1 VLRLLVVSDVSPLR
15 VAGGGERVL
24 WEQAARLARR
34 GHRVT
39 VVSRAAEDAA
49 PTTPHDGVRVSEF
62 PVDRRSLARFILSSI
77 RGARA
82 AAGRELRAAGA
93 DVLHLHQ
100 PLSGF
105 GVLRS
110 PAGRRLPSLYT
121 FHSPAP
127 LEYRLRRG
135 MTRLHRGGVAG
146 RVGMAVLWALE
157 CLCVRRATR
166 VHVLSAFSADLLRRL
181 YGVPAARIVRIPGG
195 VDTDRFRPADRAEAR
210 RALGLPAGRPLVL
223 TLRNLEARMGLDAL
237 LRALAEVRRA
247 VPDVLLLVG
256 GTGSLRGELEA
267 LAASLDLGA
276 HVRFLGWVAD
286 AELPRWYQAADVF
299 VLPTRALEGFG
310 LVTVEALASGT
321 PVLGTPVGATP
332 EILGALA
339 PSPLFEDASPA
350 AMARGL
356 RAFLEGTAR
365 DPEGART
372 LGAACRRLAET
383 SYSWERAV
391 DGLEATLLELAR

>member
-1 VLRLLVVSDVSPLR
+1 
-15 VAGGGERVL
+15 
-24 WEQAARLARR
+24 
-34 GHRVT
+34 
-39 VVSRAAEDAA
+39 
-49 PTTPHDGVRVSEF
+49 
-62 PVDRRSLARFILSSI
+62 
-77 RGARA
+77 
-82 AAGRELRAAGA
+82 
-93 DVLHLHQ
+93 
-100 PLSGF
+100 
-105 GVLRS
+105 
-110 PAGRRLPSLYT
+110 
-121 FHSPAP
+121 
-127 LEYRLRRG
+127 
-135 MTRLHRGGVAG
+135 
-146 RVGMAVLWALE
+146 
-157 CLCVRRATR
+157 VRRATR

-181 YGVPAARIVRIPGG
+181 YRVPAARIVRIPGG

-256 GTGSLRGELEA
+256 GTGSLRAELEA

-350 AMARGL
+350 AIARGL
-356 RAFLEGTAR
+356 RAFLERAAR
-365 DPEGART
+365 DPGGART

>member
-1 VLRLLVVSDVSPLR
+1 MVSDVSPLR

-34 GHRVT
+34 GHRVS
-39 VVSRAAEDAA
+39 VVSRAADGAA
-49 PTTPHDGVRVSEF
+49 AATSRDGVRVVEF
-62 PVDRRSLARFILSSI
+62 PADRRSLGRFMLSSI
-77 RGARA
+77 RGART
-82 AAGRELRAAGA
+82 AAGRELAAAGA

-100 PLSGF
+100 PLSGV

-110 PAGRRLPSLYT
+110 PAGRGLPSLYT

-135 MTRLHRGGVAG
+135 TSRLHRGGAAG
-146 RVGMAVLWALE
+146 RLGMAVLWALE

-195 VDTDRFRPADRAEAR
+195 VDTERFRPAADRAEAR
-210 RALGLPAGRPLVL
+210 RALGLPDGRPLVL
-223 TLRNLEARMGLDAL
+223 TLRNLESRMGLDAL
-237 LRALAEVRRA
+237 LAALAEVRRA
-247 VPDVLLLVG
+247 VPDVLLLLG
-256 GTGSLRGELEA
+256 GTGSLRGELER
-267 LAASLDLGA
+267 LVASLDLGA
-276 HVRFLGWVAD
+276 HVRFLGFVAD

-332 EILGALA
+332 EILGALT

-350 AMARGL
+350 AIARGL
-356 RAFLEGTAR
+356 TAFLERAAR

-372 LGAACRRLAET
+372 LRAACRRLAET

-391 DGLEATLLELAR
+391 DGLEATLAELAR